1 MPSYLCFPM
10 MKFLFYLFLAYI
22 LYQLVFKFIIP
33 IYRTTR
39 QVKKG
44 FREMQD
50 RMNQHMEQQ
59 QGYAEPAQP
68 LREEKGNLGDYIEFE
83 EVPPKK

>member
-1 MPSYLCFPM
+1 
-10 MKFLFYLFLAYI
+10 MKYVFYLFLAYI

-33 IYRTTR
+33 VYRTTR

-44 FREMQD
+44 FREMQE
-50 RMNQHMEQQ
+50 RMNDHMQAQQ
-59 QGYAEPAQP
+59 PYGTQPEP
-68 LREEKGNLGDYIEFE
+68 RKEEKGNLGDYIEFE

>member
-1 MPSYLCFPM
+1 
-10 MKFLFYLFLAYI
+10 MKYVFYLFLAYI

-44 FREMQD
+44 FREMQE
-50 RMNQHMEQQ
+50 RMNDQMAQQ
-59 QGYAEPAQP
+59 QQYGPGAQSP
-68 LREEKGNLGDYIEFE
+68 KEEKGNLGDYIEFE
-83 EVPPKK
+83 EIPPKK

>member
-1 MPSYLCFPM
+1 
-10 MKFLFYLFLAYI
+10 MKYVFYLFLAYI

-44 FREMQD
+44 FREMQE
-50 RMNQHMEQQ
+50 RMNDHMQSPPPYGPQ
-59 QGYAEPAQP
+59 AQP
-68 LREEKGNLGDYIEFE
+68 RPEEKGNLGDYIEFE

>member
-1 MPSYLCFPM
+1 
-10 MKFLFYLFLAYI
+10 MKYVFYLFLAYI

-44 FREMQD
+44 FREMQE
-50 RMNQHMEQQ
+50 RMNDQMAQQ
-59 QGYAEPAQP
+59 QQYGPEAQT
-68 LREEKGNLGDYIEFE
+68 RKEEKGNLGDYIEFE

>member
-1 MPSYLCFPM
+1 MI
-10 MKFLFYLFLAYI
+10 KFLFYCFLAYI

-44 FREMQD
+44 FRQMQEQ
-50 RMNQHMEQQ
+50 MNQYTQQ
-59 QGYAEPAQP
+59 QQQYYHNQQP
-68 LREEKGNLGDYIEFE
+68 PVQEEKSKGVAGDYIEFE
-83 EVPPKK
+83 EIPPKP

>member
-1 MPSYLCFPM
+1 
-10 MKFLFYLFLAYI
+10 MKYVFYLFLAYI

-44 FREMQD
+44 FREMQE
-50 RMNQHMEQQ
+50 RMNDQMQ
-59 QGYAEPAQP
+59 AQP
-68 LREEKGNLGDYIEFE
+68 PYGSQSQARNEEKGSLGDYIEFE
-83 EVPPKK
+83 EIPPKK

>member
-1 MPSYLCFPM
+1 MLTY
-10 MKFLFYLFLAYI
+10 LFYFFLAYT

-44 FREMQD
+44 FREMQEK
-50 RMNQHMEQQ
+50 MNGQQSGGQHQQ
-59 QGYAEPAQP
+59 APNSNIKSPAST
-68 LREEKGNLGDYIEFE
+68 EGEYIDFE
-83 EVPPKK
+83 EVKD

>member
-1 MPSYLCFPM
+1 
-10 MKFLFYLFLAYI
+10 MKYVFYLFLAYI

-44 FREMQD
+44 FREMQERVND
-50 RMNQHMEQQ
+50 QM
-59 QGYAEPAQP
+59 QGQPPYGPEAQP
-68 LREEKGNLGDYIEFE
+68 RKEEKGNLGDYIEFE